1 MKHSVRFS
9 KEEKIN
15 IWLDLCDFTFRLMAS
30 SLDKRQLENRL
41 SRMRE
46 EDVKSHREFLSRLG
60 NILP

>member
-15 IWLDLCDFTFRLMAS
+15 IWLDLCDFTFRLMAG